1 MNRQALIVGINT
13 YDTQHLKNLTSPAKD
28 ADAIA
33 QLLIDRGNVEVRR
46 IPAFNTP
53 VDSTTPIRVT
63 LTQLEAALVQL
74 LLPEGNTIP
83 DTVLLYFSGYGLC
96 KHQDRPTSFL
106 ATSDINPNRG
116 NWGLSLSWLRNLLQ
130 QSPIREQIIWLDCYC
145 NDEGFDLSQADPGY
159 RGQRYSRCF
168 IATCQSERDGERG
181 KWGDKDNLQTRQ
193 LNPTESDKYS
203 QLASILLL
211 GLDAKNH
218 PPGWVTNYTLTE
230 LIHQLSPPL
239 IFANAGNP
247 ILLIRTRETD
257 PETLPALPPSAPE
270 QFCPYKGLAYFD
282 YKNQDP
288 QYFYGRETLTDELL
302 EHIRTNSFLAV
313 IGTCGSGKS
322 SLIRAGLLHQLQRGQ
337 RLSGTQEWLTLIFQP
352 GEHPLQNLARSFI
365 NPHNPERDYQF
376 AQTMK
381 LIQMGAVGLG
391 IVVRTRAEKQRLVL
405 VVDQFEQVFTCC
417 QDETER
423 QQFFDCLL
431 GGLERTDNQLCLVI
445 GMRTDFLSH
454 CANYP
459 ELAQKIQALMVTVT
473 PMTREGLKTAIIKPA
488 QQVGVEIE
496 SDLVTQL
503 LLDLEDVAS
512 LPLLQFMLTQ
522 LWQRR
527 PVDLLMVA
535 EYYRWGR
542 LQGAIEK
549 HANRVYQSLSANEQ
563 QITKGIFLGLIQLNE
578 NGQVTARQVD
588 PSELILSFQVKS
600 RNRFKSVEMCHDTSH
615 TMSGNTESGKQE
627 GKVSTAGHSSVV
639 NSKPFPRRSR
649 RVNTQPSVRAG
660 FAQTLLSIAK
670 RKFLN
675 PPLHNQNHSLEGSE
689 GSTLTTSSPTNAV
702 NDLIGQRHSTKAVTS
717 VMQKLID
724 AGLIVIHSGRWN
736 QTLVTIAHEALI
748 QHWSK
753 LQQWVEEKRHGM
765 RLQRQIEAAAIEWQ
779 TQGKPNQFLSEL
791 TLTEAE
797 YYRDYLHLS
806 TLGQDLI
813 QQSLQ
818 QKRTRRGLA
827 RGGLIFAIALLS
839 LTTGMGMSRWYKTAQ
854 IAQREQLYKNA
865 ATVQNLLPVEPIK
878 GLLLAIET
886 TGQSYAK
893 FQQVD
898 QRIASSLWLAIEVA
912 RERDRLD
919 HESAVNA
926 VAFHPDHQILVSG
939 TEDGL
944 VHLWTRQDNLIRQS
958 LPGHK
963 DEVTGVAFSPQ
974 GQVIASSSQDGKIR
988 LWTVQGQPLGQ
999 PFFGQ
1004 DWITSI
1010 AWSPDG
1016 QFLVSGGKDGTIQVW
1031 NRQGNPIGQPF
1042 MGHQGVVFTV
1052 AFSPDGETI
1061 ASGSG
1066 DGTIRLWN
1074 RQGQSLG
1081 QPFRG
1086 HEGVVFDLAF
1096 SPNGERIVSGGRD
1109 GTVRLWNRQGELIGE
1124 PFRGHQGVV
1133 FAVAFSP
1140 DGETIA
1146 SGSGDGTIRLWNSQ
1160 GQLRGKPLR
1169 GHQGAVR
1176 SLAFSPDG
1184 ERLASGSPDKT
1195 VRLWDVR
1202 ILPEPQDWQTG
1213 LRVACDRLE
1222 NHPVF
1227 ERPHTVNTLS
1237 RDICQAKESRTHR

>member
-96 KHQDRPTSFL
+96 KNQDRPTSFL

-116 NWGLSLSWLRNLLQ
+116 NWGLSLSWLRDLLQ
-130 QSPIREQIIWLDCYC
+130 QSPVREQIIWLDCYC
-145 NDEGFDLSQADPGY
+145 NDEGFDLTQADPGY
-159 RGQRYSRCF
+159 RGQGYSRSF
-168 IATCQSERDGERG
+168 IATCQSQRDGERE
-181 KWGDKDNLQTRQ
+181 KWGDKEQTLQ

-211 GLDAKNH
+211 GLDSSKH
-218 PPGWVTNYTLTE
+218 PPGWVTNYTLTD

-257 PETLPALPPSAPE
+257 PDSFPALPPSAPE
-270 QFCPYKGLAYFD
+270 WFCPYKGLAYFD
-282 YKNQDP
+282 YKNEDP

-302 EHIRTNSFLAV
+302 EHIRINNFLAV

-391 IVVRTRAEKQRLVL
+391 IVVRTMAEKQRLVL

-431 GGLERTDNQLCLVI
+431 GGLERADNQLCLVI

-459 ELAQKIQALMVTVT
+459 ELTQKIQALMVTVT

-488 QQVGVEIE
+488 QQLGVEIE

-503 LLDLEDVAS
+503 LLDLEDADS

-527 PVDLLMVA
+527 PVDRLMVA

-549 HANRVYQSLSANEQ
+549 HANRVYQSLSANDK
-563 QITKGIFLGLIQLNE
+563 QIAKDIFFALIQLSE
-578 NGQVTARQVD
+578 NGQFTERQVD
-588 PSELILSFQVKS
+588 LSELILSFQVKS
-600 RNRFKSVEMCHDTSH
+600 RNRFKSVETCHGTSH
-615 TMSGNTESGKQE
+615 TMSGNTASGKQE
-627 GKVSTAGHSSVV
+627 RKV
-639 NSKPFPRRSR
+639 NSKPSPQRSR
-649 RVNTQPSVRAG
+649 RVNTQSSVRAG
-660 FAQTLLSIAK
+660 FAPRLLSIAK

-675 PPLHNQNHSLEGSE
+675 PPLHNQNDALEDHE
-689 GSTLTTSSPTNAV
+689 GSTLNTSSPTNAV
-702 NDLIGQRHSTKAVTS
+702 NNFIGDRHSTKAVTA

-724 AGLIVIHSGRWN
+724 AGLIVTHSGKWN

-779 TQGKPNQFLSEL
+779 TQGKPNRFLSDL

-797 YYRDYLHLS
+797 YYRDHLHLS
-806 TLGQDLI
+806 TVGQDLI

-818 QKRTRRGLA
+818 HKRTRRGLA
-827 RGGLIFAIALLS
+827 GGGLIFAIALLS

-854 IAQREQLYKNA
+854 IAQREHLYKNA

-893 FQQVD
+893 FQHVD
-898 QRIASSLWLAIEVA
+898 QRIASSLWQAIEVA

-926 VAFHPDHQILVSG
+926 VAFHPDNQILVSG

-988 LWTVQGQPLGQ
+988 LWTVPGQPLGQ

-1016 QFLVSGGKDGTIQVW
+1016 QFLVSGGKDGTVQVW

-1074 RQGQSLG
+1074 RQGQLLG
-1081 QPFRG
+1081 KPFRG

-1124 PFRGHQGVV
+1124 PWRGHQGVV

-1184 ERLASGSPDKT
+1184 ERLASGSQDKT

-1222 NHPVF
+1222 NHPIF
-1227 ERPHTVNTLS
+1227 ERPHPEVTLS
-1237 RDICQAKESRTHR
+1237 RDICQAKSSRTHR

>member
-46 IPAFNTP
+46 LPAFNTP

-83 DTVLLYFSGYGLC
+83 DTVVLYFSGYGLC
-96 KHQDRPTSFL
+96 KNHDRQTSFL
-106 ATSDINPNRG
+106 ATSDINPHRG
-116 NWGLSLSWLRNLLQ
+116 NWGLSLSWLRDLLQ
-130 QSPIREQIIWLDCYC
+130 QSPVREQIIWLDCYC
-145 NDEGFDLSQADPGY
+145 NDERFDLSQADPGY
-159 RGQRYSRCF
+159 RGQGYSRCF

-181 KWGDKDNLQTRQ
+181 KWRDKNNVQTRQ

-211 GLDAKNH
+211 GLDSKNH
-218 PPGWVTNYTLTE
+218 PPGWVTNYTLTD

-270 QFCPYKGLAYFD
+270 RFCPYKGLAYFN

-302 EHIRTNSFLAV
+302 EHIRTNNFLAV

-454 CANYP
+454 CASYP
-459 ELAQKIQALMVTVT
+459 ELVQKIQALMVTVT

-503 LLDLEDVAS
+503 LLDLEDAAS

-527 PVDLLMVA
+527 PVDRLMVA

-542 LQGAIEK
+542 LEGAIEK
-549 HANRVYQSLSANEQ
+549 HANRVYQSFSANEQ
-563 QITKGIFLGLIQLNE
+563 QIAKDIFLALIQFSE

-588 PSELILSFQVKS
+588 PSELILSFQVRS
-600 RNRFKSVEMCHDTSH
+600 RNKLKSVETCHGTSL
-615 TMSGNTESGKQE
+615 TMSGNTQL
-627 GKVSTAGHSSVV
+627 
-639 NSKPFPRRSR
+639 
-649 RVNTQPSVRAG
+649 SVRAG
-660 FAQTLLSIAK
+660 FVPTLLSIAK

-675 PPLHNQNHSLEGSE
+675 PPLHNQNDALEDHE
-689 GSTLTTSSPTNAV
+689 GSTLNTSSPTNAV
-702 NDLIGQRHSTKAVTS
+702 NDFIGDRHSTKAVTA

-724 AGLIVIHSGRWN
+724 AGLIVTHSGKWN

-779 TQGKPNQFLSEL
+779 TQGKPNRILSEL

-797 YYRDYLHLS
+797 YYRVHLNLS

-818 QKRTRRGLA
+818 HKRTRRGLA
-827 RGGLIFAIALLS
+827 GGGLIFAIALLS

-988 LWTVQGQPLGQ
+988 LWTVPGQPLGQ

-1016 QFLVSGGKDGTIQVW
+1016 QFLVSGGKDGTVQVW

-1042 MGHQGVVFTV
+1042 MGHQGVVFAV

-1061 ASGSG
+1061 VSGSG
-1066 DGTIRLWN
+1066 DGTIRVWN
-1074 RQGQSLG
+1074 RQGQPLG

-1086 HEGVVFDLAF
+1086 HQGVVFDLAF

-1124 PFRGHQGVV
+1124 PWRGHQGVV

-1140 DGETIA
+1140 DGKTIA

-1184 ERLASGSPDKT
+1184 ERLASGSQDKT

-1202 ILPEPQDWQTG
+1202 IFPEPQDWQTG

-1227 ERPHTVNTLS
+1227 ERPHPEITLS
-1237 RDICQAKESRTHR
+1237 RDICQAKGSRTRR

>member
-33 QLLIDRGNVEVRR
+33 QLMIDRGNVQVRR
-46 IPAFNTP
+46 LPASNTP

-63 LTQLEAALVQL
+63 QTQLETALVQL
-74 LLPEGNTIP
+74 LLPDGNRIP
-83 DTVLLYFSGYGLC
+83 DTVVLYFSGYGLY
-96 KHQDRPTSFL
+96 KNQDLQTSFL
-106 ATSDINPNRG
+106 ATSDVNPNRG
-116 NWGLSLSWLRNLLQ
+116 HWGLSLSWLRNLLQ
-130 QSPIREQIIWLDCYC
+130 QSPVREQIIWLDCYC
-145 NDEGFDLSQADPGY
+145 SDEKFDLTQADPGY
-159 RGQRYSRCF
+159 RGQGYSRCF
-168 IATCQSERDGERG
+168 IATCQSQRDGEIGR
-181 KWGDKDNLQTRQ
+181 WGEKDKLKNQ
-193 LNPTESDKYS
+193 TESNHYS

-211 GLDAKNH
+211 GLDSRNH
-218 PPGWVTNYTLTE
+218 PPGWVTNYTLTD
-230 LIHQLSPPL
+230 LINQLSPPL
-239 IFANAGNP
+239 IFANAGKP
-247 ILLIRTRETD
+247 ILLIRNRQTD
-257 PETLPALPPSAPE
+257 LESLPALPPSAPE
-270 QFCPYKGLAYFD
+270 RFCPYKGLAYFD
-282 YKNQDP
+282 YKNEDT

-302 EHIRTNSFLAV
+302 EHIRINNFLAV

-322 SLIRAGLLHQLQRGQ
+322 SLIRAGLLHQLKRGQ

-352 GEHPLQNLARSFI
+352 GEHPLENLARSFV

-376 AQTMK
+376 TQTMK
-381 LIQMGAVGLG
+381 LIQMGGVGLG
-391 IVVRTRAEKQRLVL
+391 IVLRTVAGERRLLL
-405 VVDQFEQVFTCC
+405 VVDQFEEVFTCC
-417 QDETER
+417 RDETER

-431 GGLERTDNQLCLVI
+431 GGLERTENQLCLVI
-445 GMRTDFLSH
+445 GMRTDFLSN

-459 ELAQKIQALMVTVT
+459 QLVQKIQALMVTVT
-473 PMTREGLKTAIIKPA
+473 PMTKEGLETAIIKPA
-488 QQVGVEIE
+488 QQVGVDIE

-503 LLDLEDVAS
+503 LWDLENAAS

-527 PVDLLMVA
+527 PVNRLMVA

-549 HANRVYQSLSANEQ
+549 HANRVYQSFSTKEQ
-563 QITKGIFLGLIQLNE
+563 KIAKDIFLALIQLSE
-578 NGQVTARQVD
+578 NSQVTARQLD
-588 PSELILSFQVKS
+588 PSELILSFQGKS
-600 RNRFKSVEMCHDTSH
+600 GNQFESVETLHLTSH
-615 TMSGNTESGKQE
+615 TMSGNTGSGKVE
-627 GKVSTAGHSSVV
+627 GEVRGSGDALCRDVACNVST
-639 NSKPFPRRSR
+639 K
-649 RVNTQPSVRAG
+649 
-660 FAQTLLSIAK
+660 
-670 RKFLN
+670 
-675 PPLHNQNHSLEGSE
+675 E
-689 GSTLTTSSPTNAV
+689 TSSSTNAV
-702 NDLIGQRHSTKAVTS
+702 KDSGDRHSTKAVTS
-717 VMQKLID
+717 VMQELID
-724 AGLIVIHSGRWN
+724 GGLIVTHSWKWN
-736 QTLVTIAHEALI
+736 QTVVTIAHEALI

-765 RLQRQIEAAAIEWQ
+765 RLQEQIEAAAIAWQ
-779 TQGKPNQFLSEL
+779 TQGKPNRILSEL

-797 YYRDYLHLS
+797 YYRDYLNLS
-806 TLGQDLI
+806 PLGQDLI
-813 QQSLQ
+813 QQSIQ
-818 QKRTRRGLA
+818 HKRTRRGFA
-827 RGGLIFAIALLS
+827 RGGLVIAIALLS
-839 LTTGMGMSRWYKTAQ
+839 LTTGMAMSRWYKTAQ
-854 IAQREQLYKNA
+854 IAEREQLYKNA

-886 TGQSYAK
+886 TAQSYAK
-893 FQQVD
+893 LQQVD
-898 QRIASSLWLAIEVA
+898 KPIASSLWQAIEVA

-919 HESAVNA
+919 HESAVQA
-926 VAFHPDHQILVSG
+926 VDFHPDNQIIVSG

-944 VHLWTRQDNLIRQS
+944 VHLWTRQNPLIRQS

-974 GQVIASSSQDGKIR
+974 GQVIASSSRDGTIR

-999 PFFGQ
+999 PFLGQ

-1016 QFLVSGGKDGTIQVW
+1016 QFLVSGGKDGTVQVW

-1042 MGHQGVVFTV
+1042 LGHQGVVFTV

-1074 RQGQSLG
+1074 RQGQPLG
-1081 QPFRG
+1081 KPFRG
-1086 HEGVVFDLAF
+1086 HEGVVFDLGF

-1109 GTVRLWNRQGELIGE
+1109 GTVRLWNRQGELMGE
-1124 PFRGHQGVV
+1124 PWRGHQGVV

-1146 SGSGDGTIRLWNSQ
+1146 SGSGNGTIRLWNAQ
-1160 GQLRGKPLR
+1160 GQLRGEPLR

-1176 SLAFSPDG
+1176 SLRFSPDG
-1184 ERLASGSPDKT
+1184 ERLASGSEDKT

-1213 LRVACDRLE
+1213 LQVACDRLK

-1227 ERPHTVNTLS
+1227 ERPQPEITAITLS
-1237 RDICQAKESRTHR
+1237 RDICQAKLSRTRH

>member
-33 QLLIDRGNVEVRR
+33 QLLIDRGNVQLRLL
-46 IPAFNTP
+46 PAFNTP
-53 VDSTTPIRVT
+53 VDVTTPIRVT

-116 NWGLSLSWLRNLLQ
+116 NWGLSLSWLRGLLQ
-130 QSPIREQIIWLDCYC
+130 RSPIKEQIIWLDCYC
-145 NDEGFDLSQADPGY
+145 NDEGFDLTQADPGY
-159 RGQRYSRCF
+159 RGQGYSRCF
-168 IATCQSERDGERG
+168 IATCQSQRDGERG
-181 KWGDKDNLQTRQ
+181 KWEDKENLQTRQ

-203 QLASILLL
+203 QLASVLLL
-211 GLDAKNH
+211 GLDSRNH
-218 PPGWVTNYTLTE
+218 LPGWVTNYTLTD

-239 IFANAGNP
+239 IFANAGKP
-247 ILLIRTRETD
+247 IFLIRNRETD
-257 PETLPALPPSAPE
+257 PESLPALPPSAPE
-270 QFCPYKGLAYFD
+270 RFCPYKGLAYFD
-282 YKNQDP
+282 YKNEDP
-288 QYFYGRETLTDELL
+288 QYFYGRETVTDELL
-302 EHIRTNSFLAV
+302 EHIRINNFLAV

-352 GEHPLQNLARSFI
+352 GEHPLLNLARSFI
-365 NPHNPERDYQF
+365 NPHNPEREYQF

-391 IVVRTRAEKQRLVL
+391 IVVRTMAEKQRLVL

-454 CANYP
+454 CASYP
-459 ELAQKIQALMVTVT
+459 KLVQKIQALMVTVT

-503 LLDLEDVAS
+503 LLDLEDAAS
-512 LPLLQFMLTQ
+512 LPLLQFLLTQ

-527 PVDLLMVA
+527 PVDRLMVA

-542 LQGAIEK
+542 LEGAIEK

-563 QITKGIFLGLIQLNE
+563 QIAKDFFLALIQLSE

-600 RNRFKSVEMCHDTSH
+600 RNRFKSVETCHSTSH
-615 TMSGNTESGKQE
+615 TRSGNTAPCRDVACN
-627 GKVSTAGHSSVV
+627 VSTT
-639 NSKPFPRRSR
+639 N
-649 RVNTQPSVRAG
+649 RVNH
-660 FAQTLLSIAK
+660 F
-670 RKFLN
+670 
-675 PPLHNQNHSLEGSE
+675 
-689 GSTLTTSSPTNAV
+689 
-702 NDLIGQRHSTKAVTS
+702 IGDRHSTKAVTA
-717 VMQKLID
+717 VMQNLID
-724 AGLIVIHSGRWN
+724 AGLIVTHSGQWN
-736 QTLVTIAHEALI
+736 QTLVTIAHESLI

-779 TQGKPNQFLSEL
+779 TQGKPNRILSKL

-797 YYRDYLHLS
+797 YYRDHLNLS

-818 QKRTRRGLA
+818 HKRTRRGLA

-839 LTTGMGMSRWYKTAQ
+839 LTSGMGMSRWYKTAQ
-854 IAQREQLYKNA
+854 MAQREHLYKNA

-893 FQQVD
+893 FQHVD

-926 VAFHPDHQILVSG
+926 VAFHPDNQILVSG

-988 LWTVQGQPLGQ
+988 LWTVPGQPLGQ

-1016 QFLVSGGKDGTIQVW
+1016 QFLVSGGKDGTVQVW
-1031 NRQGNPIGQPF
+1031 NRQGNPISQPF

-1052 AFSPDGETI
+1052 GFSPDGETI

-1074 RQGQSLG
+1074 RQGQLLG
-1081 QPFRG
+1081 KPFRG

-1140 DGETIA
+1140 DGKTIA

-1160 GQLRGKPLR
+1160 GQPLGQPLR

-1184 ERLASGSPDKT
+1184 ERLASGSQDKT

-1227 ERPHTVNTLS
+1227 ERSHPEVTLS
-1237 RDICQAKESRTHR
+1237 RDICQAKGSRTHR

>member
-33 QLLIDRGNVEVRR
+33 QLLIDRGNVQVRR

-53 VDSTTPIRVT
+53 VDSTIPIRVT

-116 NWGLSLSWLRNLLQ
+116 NWGLSLSWLCDLLQ
-130 QSPIREQIIWLDCYC
+130 QSPVREQIIWLNCYC

-159 RGQRYSRCF
+159 RGQGYSRCF
-168 IATCQSERDGERG
+168 IATCQSQKDGERG

-257 PETLPALPPSAPE
+257 PETLPALPPSALE
-270 QFCPYKGLAYFD
+270 RFCPYKGLAYFN

-376 AQTMK
+376 AQTIK

-431 GGLERTDNQLCLVI
+431 GGIERTDNQLCLVI
-445 GMRTDFLSH
+445 GMRTDFLIH
-454 CANYP
+454 CASYP
-459 ELAQKIQALMVTVT
+459 ELVQKIQALMVTVT

-503 LLDLEDVAS
+503 LLDLEDTAS

-527 PVDLLMVA
+527 PVDRLMVA
-535 EYYRWGR
+535 EYYRWGK

-563 QITKGIFLGLIQLNE
+563 QIAKDIFLALIQFSE
-578 NGQVTARQVD
+578 NGQVTERQAD
-588 PSELILSFQVKS
+588 PSELILSFKVKS
-600 RNRFKSVEMCHDTSH
+600 RNRFKSVETCHGTSH
-615 TMSGNTESGKQE
+615 TMSGNTAPCRDVACN
-627 GKVSTAGHSSVV
+627 VST
-639 NSKPFPRRSR
+639 
-649 RVNTQPSVRAG
+649 
-660 FAQTLLSIAK
+660 
-670 RKFLN
+670 
-675 PPLHNQNHSLEGSE
+675 
-689 GSTLTTSSPTNAV
+689 TNGV
-702 NDLIGQRHSTKAVTS
+702 NDFIGDRHSTKAVTS

-724 AGLIVIHSGRWN
+724 AGLIVTHSGKWN

-753 LQQWVEEKRHGM
+753 LQQWVEEKRHWM
-765 RLQRQIEAAAIEWQ
+765 RLQRQIEAAAIEWK
-779 TQGKPNQFLSEL
+779 TQGKPNRILSEL

-797 YYRDYLHLS
+797 YYRDNLNLS

-818 QKRTRRGLA
+818 YKRTRRGLA
-827 RGGLIFAIALLS
+827 RGGLISVIALLS

-893 FQQVD
+893 FQHVD

-926 VAFHPDHQILVSG
+926 VAFHPDNQILVSG

-963 DEVTGVAFSPQ
+963 DEVTGVAVSPQ

-988 LWTVQGQPLGQ
+988 LWTVPGQPLGQ

-1016 QFLVSGGKDGTIQVW
+1016 QFLVSGGKDGTVQVW

-1042 MGHQGVVFTV
+1042 IGHQGVVFTV

-1066 DGTIRLWN
+1066 DGTIRVWN
-1074 RQGQSLG
+1074 RQGQPLN

-1124 PFRGHQGVV
+1124 PWRGHQGVV

-1140 DGETIA
+1140 DGKTIA

-1184 ERLASGSPDKT
+1184 ERLASGSQDKT

-1202 ILPEPQDWQTG
+1202 ILPEPQDWETG

-1227 ERPHTVNTLS
+1227 ERPHPERTLS
-1237 RDICQAKESRTHR
+1237 RDICQVKGLTTHR

>member
-13 YDTQHLKNLTSPAKD
+13 YDTQHLKNLTLPAKD

-53 VDSTTPIRVT
+53 VDSTTPIRVP

-96 KHQDRPTSFL
+96 KNQDRPTSFL

-116 NWGLSLSWLRNLLQ
+116 NWGLSLSWLRDLLQ
-130 QSPIREQIIWLDCYC
+130 QSPVREQIIWLDCYC
-145 NDEGFDLSQADPGY
+145 NDEGFDLTQADPGY
-159 RGQRYSRCF
+159 RGQGYSRCF

-181 KWGDKDNLQTRQ
+181 KWGDKEQTLQ
-193 LNPTESDKYS
+193 LNRTDESNHYS

-211 GLDAKNH
+211 GLDSSKH
-218 PPGWVTNYTLTE
+218 PPGWVTNYTLVE
-230 LIHQLSPPL
+230 LINQLSPPL
-239 IFANAGNP
+239 IFANAGKP

-270 QFCPYKGLAYFD
+270 RFCPYKGLAYFD
-282 YKNQDP
+282 YKNEDP

-302 EHIRTNSFLAV
+302 EHIRTNNFLAV

-337 RLSGTQEWLTLIFQP
+337 HLSGTQEWLTLIFQP

-391 IVVRTRAEKQRLVL
+391 IVGRTMAEKQRLVL

-431 GGLERTDNQLCLVI
+431 GGLDRTDNQLCLVI

-459 ELAQKIQALMVTVT
+459 ELVQKIQALMVTVT

-503 LLDLEDVAS
+503 LLDLEDAAS

-527 PVDLLMVA
+527 PVDRLMVA

-542 LQGAIEK
+542 LEGAIEK

-563 QITKGIFLGLIQLNE
+563 QIAKDIFFALIQFSE
-578 NGQVTARQVD
+578 NGQVTEQKVD

-600 RNRFKSVEMCHDTSH
+600 RNRFKSVETCHGTSL
-615 TMSGNTESGKQE
+615 TMSGNTAPCRDVACN
-627 GKVSTAGHSSVV
+627 VST
-639 NSKPFPRRSR
+639 
-649 RVNTQPSVRAG
+649 
-660 FAQTLLSIAK
+660 
-670 RKFLN
+670 
-675 PPLHNQNHSLEGSE
+675 
-689 GSTLTTSSPTNAV
+689 TNAV
-702 NDLIGQRHSTKAVTS
+702 NDFIGDRHSTKAVTA

-724 AGLIVIHSGRWN
+724 AGLIVTHSGKWN

-779 TQGKPNQFLSEL
+779 TQGKPKRMLSEL

-797 YYRDYLHLS
+797 YYRDHLHLS

-818 QKRTRRGLA
+818 HKGTRRGLA

-854 IAQREQLYKNA
+854 IAQREHLYKNA

-898 QRIASSLWLAIEVA
+898 QRITSSLWQAIEVA

-919 HESAVNA
+919 HESGVNA
-926 VAFHPDHQILVSG
+926 VAFHPDNQILVSG

-988 LWTVQGQPLGQ
+988 LWTVPGQPLGQ

-1016 QFLVSGGKDGTIQVW
+1016 QFLVSGGKDGTVQVW

-1066 DGTIRLWN
+1066 DGTIRVWN
-1074 RQGQSLG
+1074 RQGQLLG

-1096 SPNGERIVSGGRD
+1096 SPDGERIVSGGRD
-1109 GTVRLWNRQGELIGE
+1109 GTVRLWNRQGELIGA
-1124 PFRGHQGVV
+1124 PWRGHQGVV

-1184 ERLASGSPDKT
+1184 ERLASGSQDKT

-1213 LRVACDRLE
+1213 LRMACDRLE

-1227 ERPHTVNTLS
+1227 ERPHPEITLS
-1237 RDICQAKESRTHR
+1237 RDICQAKGSRTRR